1 MKLYNTLTRK
11 IEEFKPA
18 HPPNVSMYTC
28 GMTVYDHTT
37 IGHMRT
43 YISTDFLRRTL
54 EYFGFKVKMVENV
67 TDVGHLT
74 SDADTGED
82 KLEKKAQKERKT
94 AWEIAKIYEKEF
106 YQTLNKVN
114 VLRPTIISRATEN
127 ISEMIQL
134 IEDLEKKGFTYIIPE
149 DGVYFD
155 TSKFPEYGKLA
166 KINKAGLKAGA
177 RIEMVAGKKNP
188 TDFALWKF
196 SPPNQKRDME
206 WESPWSKMGFPG
218 WHIECS
224 VMSMKF
230 LTNAFAGGRYQPE
243 KFETIDLHT
252 GGEDH
257 LSVHHPNEIAQSEA
271 SMNKQFVKYWFHNR
285 FLMIEGQK
293 MSKSLGNFY
302 TLEDVTKKGFNPLA
316 VRYLFATAHYRQ
328 RLNFTWEALEGAQ
341 RSLDRLY
348 ENMAMLSPM
357 TRINLVSEGEWHE
370 KFVRAISDDLNM
382 PQAIAVVW
390 EMLKSNI
397 GEATKYSLLL
407 DWDRV
412 LGLRLDE
419 GRKEEKV
426 SKVSKEIENLVKE
439 REELRREGKWDE
451 ADKIRRRVEEKGY
464 IIEDT
469 KEGPRIEI
477 VRG

>member
-1 MKLYNTLTRK
+1 
-11 IEEFKPA
+11 
-18 HPPNVSMYTC
+18 
-28 GMTVYDHTT
+28 
-37 IGHMRT
+37 
-43 YISTDFLRRTL
+43 
-54 EYFGFKVKMVENV
+54 
-67 TDVGHLT
+67 
-74 SDADTGED
+74 
-82 KLEKKAQKERKT
+82 
-94 AWEIAKIYEKEF
+94 
-106 YQTLNKVN
+106 
-114 VLRPTIISRATEN
+114 
-127 ISEMIQL
+127 
-134 IEDLEKKGFTYIIPE
+134 
-149 DGVYFD
+149 
-155 TSKFPEYGKLA
+155 
-166 KINKAGLKAGA
+166 
-177 RIEMVAGKKNP
+177 
-188 TDFALWKF
+188 
-196 SPPNQKRDME
+196 
-206 WESPWSKMGFPG
+206 
-218 WHIECS
+218 
-224 VMSMKF
+224 
-230 LTNAFAGGRYQPE
+230 
-243 KFETIDLHT
+243 
-252 GGEDH
+252 
-257 LSVHHPNEIAQSEA
+257 
-271 SMNKQFVKYWFHNR
+271 
-285 FLMIEGQK
+285 